1 MTNTGTIVA
10 DTSTD
15 PTDADVAAYAPT
27 ACILC
32 ECNCGIE
39 VRLGGDGRTFDRIRG
54 DKAHP
59 ASKGYTCEKAL
70 RLNHYQNGGERLT
83 SPMRRREDGTYEAI
97 DWDTAVREVAEAFAR
112 VRDTYG
118 GESIFFYGG
127 GGQGNHLL
135 GAYAAATFRGF
146 GGRYRS
152 SALAQEKTGEFWVNG
167 EMFGRGVRGDFEHC
181 EVALFVGKNPWQSHG
196 MPHARTTLKEIARDP
211 QRAMIVIDP
220 RRTETA
226 EMADFHLAVRPGT
239 DAWCLAALAATIV
252 QEGLT
257 AGEWVRDHVA
267 GTDEVCAVLR
277 TIDVDAFARVCDLDP
292 QLVRGAARRIAAAD
306 SVAVFE
312 DLGVQM
318 GLNSTLC
325 SWLEKLVWV
334 LTGNFGKPGAQ
345 FIPTA
350 MVPLV
355 AAGKVYTGKT
365 SPVAGARIISGLVP
379 CNVVSEE
386 ILTDH
391 PRRYRAMLV
400 DSGNPAHSL
409 ADSNRMREAL
419 RALDLLVVIDV
430 AMTETAQEAHYVL
443 PAASQYEKFECTFF
457 NFEFPG
463 NVFHLRRPL
472 LDPLPGTLP
481 EPEIHARI
489 VEAAG
494 LLNPDDMARL
504 RGLAGESRLAF
515 GAAFLEYMGAH
526 PELGAVAPVILYRT
540 LGPTLPHGA
549 AAAAVLW
556 NAAHRCAMTYPD
568 SVRAA
573 GIEGEGLELG
583 EALFDAILSSPSGI
597 TFSVDDHEVSWTRLG
612 TDDGRIHLVVAEMMD
627 ELTRLSPDGPP
638 HDPSFPLVLSAGERR
653 SFTANTIFRDRTWRK
668 KDEHGALRV
677 APADAA
683 ALGLVDGGRAR
694 VTTASG
700 SVEVMVE
707 VAEAMRAGHVSL
719 PNGFGIDGA
728 GVSPNELTSYLHRD
742 EFAGTPL
749 HKHVPARVEAV
760 T

>member
-1 MTNTGTIVA
+1 
-10 DTSTD
+10 
-15 PTDADVAAYAPT
+15 
-27 ACILC
+27 
-32 ECNCGIE
+32 
-39 VRLGGDGRTFDRIRG
+39 
-54 DKAHP
+54 
-59 ASKGYTCEKAL
+59 
-70 RLNHYQNGGERLT
+70 
-83 SPMRRREDGTYEAI
+83 
-97 DWDTAVREVAEAFAR
+97 
-112 VRDTYG
+112 
-118 GESIFFYGG
+118 
-127 GGQGNHLL
+127 
-135 GAYAAATFRGF
+135 
-146 GGRYRS
+146 
-152 SALAQEKTGEFWVNG
+152 
-167 EMFGRGVRGDFEHC
+167 
-181 EVALFVGKNPWQSHG
+181 

-252 QEGLT
+252 QEGLV
-257 AGEWVRDHVA
+257 ANEWVRAHVA
-267 GTDEVCAVLR
+267 GADEVYAVLR
-277 TIDVDAFARVCDLDP
+277 TIDVDGFARVCDLEP
-292 QLVRGAARRIAAAD
+292 ELLRAAARRLAAAD

-345 FIPTA
+345 YIPSA

-355 AAGKVYTGKT
+355 GSGKVYAGKT

-409 ADSNRMREAL
+409 ADSTRMREAL

-430 AMTETAQEAHYVL
+430 ALTESAREAHYVL

-472 LDPLPGTLP
+472 LPPLEGTLP

-489 VEAAG
+489 IEAAG
-494 LLNPDDMARL
+494 LLNADDMARL
-504 RGLAGESRLAF
+504 RAAAEDSRLTF

-526 PELGAVAPVILYRT
+526 PELAAVAPVILYRT

-583 EALFDAILSSPSGI
+583 EALFDAILSSPSGL
-597 TFSVDDHEVSWTRLG
+597 TFTVDDHEVSWSRLG
-612 TDDGRIHLVVAEMMD
+612 TDDGRIHLAVAEMMD
-627 ELTRLSPDGPP
+627 ELARLSPDGPP
-638 HDPSFPLVLSAGERR
+638 RSTEFPLVLSAGERR

-668 KDEHGALRV
+668 KDEQGALRV

-694 VTTASG
+694 VTTAAG
-700 SVEVMVE
+700 SVEVTVE
-707 VAEAMRAGHVSL
+707 VADAMRAGHVSL

-742 EFAGTPL
+742 ELAGTPL

-760 T
+760 V

>member
-1 MTNTGTIVA
+1 MT
-10 DTSTD
+10 DTATD
-15 PTDADVAAYAPT
+15 DTATAWAPT

-39 VRLGGDGRTFDRIRG
+39 VRLGADGRTFDRIRG

-83 SPMRRREDGTYEAI
+83 SPMRRRPDGTFEAI
-97 DWDTAVREVAEAFAR
+97 DWETAVREVAAAFAR

-167 EMFGRGVRGDFEHC
+167 EMFGHGVRGDFEHC

-196 MPHARTTLKEIARDP
+196 MPHARATLKEIARDP
-211 QRAMIVIDP
+211 QRAMVVIDP
-220 RRTETA
+220 RCTETA
-226 EMADFHLAVRPGT
+226 EMADFHLALRPGT

-252 QEGLT
+252 QEGLM
-257 AGEWVRDHVA
+257 ANDWVRDHVSGA
-267 GTDEVCAVLR
+267 DEVCAALR
-277 TIDVDAFARVCDLDP
+277 TIDVDVFARVCELDP
-292 QLVRGAARRIAAAD
+292 QLLRGAARRIATAD

-334 LTGNFGKPGAQ
+334 LTGNFAKPGAQ
-345 FIPTA
+345 YLPTS

-355 AAGKVYTGKT
+355 GSGRVYAGKT
-365 SPVAGARIISGLVP
+365 SPVVGARIISGLVP

-419 RALDLLVVIDV
+419 RALDLLVVVDV
-430 AMTETAQEAHYVL
+430 AMTETAREAHYVL

-457 NFEFPG
+457 NFDFPG
-463 NVFHLRRPL
+463 NVFHLRRPVL
-472 LDPLPGTLP
+472 PPLEGTLP

-489 VEAAG
+489 IEAAG
-494 LLNPDDMARL
+494 LLDADDMTRL
-504 RGLAGESRLAF
+504 RELAGQDRLAF
-515 GAAFLEYMGAH
+515 GAAFLEYMSAH
-526 PELGAVAPVILYRT
+526 PELGPVAPVILYRT

-556 NAAHRCAMTYPD
+556 NAAHRCAMSYPD

-573 GIEGEGLELG
+573 GIEGEGLALG
-583 EALFDAILSSPSGI
+583 EALFDAILSSPNGL
-597 TFSVDDHEVSWTRLG
+597 TFTVDDHEVSWSRLG
-612 TDDGRIHLVVAEMMD
+612 TDDGRIHLAVAEMMD
-627 ELTRLSPDGPP
+627 ELSRLPVDGPP
-638 HDPSFPLVLSAGERR
+638 RDPAYPLVLSAGERR

-694 VTTASG
+694 VTTAAG
-700 SVEVMVE
+700 SVDVTVE
-707 VAEAMRAGHVSL
+707 VADVMRAGHVSL

-728 GVSPNELTSYLHRD
+728 GVSPNELTSHLHRD
-742 EFAGTPL
+742 DFAGTPL
-749 HKHVPARVEAV
+749 HKHVPARVEALA
-760 T
+760 